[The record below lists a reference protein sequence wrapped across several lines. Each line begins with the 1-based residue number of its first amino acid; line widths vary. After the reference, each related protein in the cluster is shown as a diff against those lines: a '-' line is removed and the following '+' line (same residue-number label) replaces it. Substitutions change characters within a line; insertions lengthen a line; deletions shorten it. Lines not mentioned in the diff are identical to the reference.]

1 MSGQSAEARTA
12 AMFTHEG
19 YRYTVVMIANGALPK
34 TTEAELWYYPPG
46 AQANGSTWK
55 YFGRRSA
62 GGPAEAR
69 DQVERDF
76 KASVD
81 AQAEANTGDQDL
93 GPPPAAP
100 DRCRRCGKPLTR
112 NDLEDDPPL

>member
-19 YRYTVVMIANGALPK
+19 YRYTVVMIANGLVPK

-46 AQANGSTWK
+46 AQASGSTWK

-69 DQVERDF
+69 DQVEAAF
-76 KASVD
+76 KAWIEG
-81 AQAEANTGDQDL
+81 Q
-93 GPPPAAP
+93 
-100 DRCRRCGKPLTR
+100 
-112 NDLEDDPPL
+112 LEGLDGGRA